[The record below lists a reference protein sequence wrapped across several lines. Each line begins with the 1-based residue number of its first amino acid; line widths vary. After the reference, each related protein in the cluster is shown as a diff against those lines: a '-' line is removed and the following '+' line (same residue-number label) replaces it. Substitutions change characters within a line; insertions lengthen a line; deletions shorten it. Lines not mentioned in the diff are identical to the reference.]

1 MPGFFRFKMISE
13 KRGMKSI
20 TYRGSSIEKGGKQI
34 LRRKGALTI
43 VLIIN

>member
-20 TYRGSSIEKGGKQI
+20 TDRGTSIEKGGEKIMQ
-34 LRRKGALTI
+34 
-43 VLIIN
+43 